1 MHNSCSDAKQARWMA
16 RGQLPQLAACETA
29 GEADFFPNLKPL
41 NLLSTSFCL
50 KEDDERGGPSGGGGG
65 G

>member
-29 GEADFFPNLKPL
+29 GEADFFPNLKPAP
-41 NLLSTSFCL
+41 
-50 KEDDERGGPSGGGGG
+50 DEARAVSCNSRACGCF
-65 G
+65 